1 MYSTVQTKWERNSP
15 NFPLCSLEKFDE
27 SSPPN
32 FVEAS
37 ANFRWTKQISPKQNF
52 APFFIY
58 SGWSTSGS
66 SVIHWRH
73 SDTRAFYFETA
84 NLAGH
89 NPSRKHFRR
98 AHAYYT
104 YIVLK
109 NNQVLEFLFTTVR
122 VNETLFNYTDSC
134 SFKNCSF
141 FNSSTFGGLLT
152 SDAVLF
158 FYCSFRKHRRARENE
173 CGAR

>member
-1 MYSTVQTKWERNSP
+1 MTLVLGTTTEISYWWRVTTQIWEV
-15 NFPLCSLEKFDE
+15 LLIGH
-27 SSPPN
+27 
-32 FVEAS
+32 A
-37 ANFRWTKQISPKQNF
+37 A
-52 APFFIY
+52 

-66 SVIHWRH
+66 SWSIV
-73 SDTRAFYFETA
+73 DTRITSILQTA
-84 NLAGH
+84 NVAGH
-89 NPSRKHFRR
+89 NPSRKHLT
-98 AHAYYT
+98 HADYM

-152 SDAVLF
+152 SVRLLACTQTLFYFFIVLF
-158 FYCSFRKHRRARENE
+158 ENIGERARTIVERDKE
-173 CGAR
+173 K